1 MSFLLPPEFA
11 ARLHAAVARRM
22 LTTGRRYSKND
33 LVAEALEQ
41 WLMIEENGA
50 QLARGRTKKKSSA
63 AA

>member
-1 MSFLLPPEFA
+1 
-11 ARLHAAVARRM
+11 M